1 MNLNKHLKEVKIQNK
16 IILNNLVK
24 NELDKIFKYDYYGSK
39 EQIENEK
46 IIMNNCIVLDN
57 KLEMKYNESIE
68 EYYLKIYDFTK

>member
-1 MNLNKHLKEVKIQNK
+1 MNLNKHLKEVKKQNK

-57 KLEMKYNESIE
+57 NLEMKYNETIE

>member
-1 MNLNKHLKEVKIQNK
+1 MNLNKHLKKVKKQNK

-57 KLEMKYNESIE
+57 KLEMKYNETIE

>member
-1 MNLNKHLKEVKIQNK
+1 MNLNKHLKEVKKQNK

-24 NELDKIFKYDYYGSK
+24 NELDKIFKYDYFGSK

-57 KLEMKYNESIE
+57 NLEMKYNESIE

>member
-24 NELDKIFKYDYYGSK
+24 NELDKIFKYDYFGSK

-57 KLEMKYNESIE
+57 NLEMKYNESIE

>member
-1 MNLNKHLKEVKIQNK
+1 MNLNKHLKEVKNQNK

-57 KLEMKYNESIE
+57 KLEMKYNETIE

>member
-1 MNLNKHLKEVKIQNK
+1 MNLNKHLKEVKKQNK

-57 KLEMKYNESIE
+57 NLEMKYNESIE

>member
-39 EQIENEK
+39 
-46 IIMNNCIVLDN
+46 
-57 KLEMKYNESIE
+57 
-68 EYYLKIYDFTK
+68 

>member
-1 MNLNKHLKEVKIQNK
+1 MLNKHLKEVKKQNK

-24 NELDKIFKYDYYGSK
+24 NELNKIFKYDYYGSK

-46 IIMNNCIVLDN
+46 IIMNNCIVIDN
-57 KLEMKYNESIE
+57 NLEMKYNESIE

>member
-1 MNLNKHLKEVKIQNK
+1 MNLNKHLKEVKKQNK

-24 NELDKIFKYDYYGSK
+24 NELNKIFKYDYYGSK

>member
-1 MNLNKHLKEVKIQNK
+1 MNLNKHLKEVKKQNK

-39 EQIENEK
+39 EQIKNES

-57 KLEMKYNESIE
+57 KLEMKYNETIE

>member
-1 MNLNKHLKEVKIQNK
+1 MLNKHLKKVKTQNK

-24 NELDKIFKYDYYGSK
+24 NELDKIFKYDYYGSE
-39 EQIENEK
+39 EQIKNET

-57 KLEMKYNESIE
+57 NLEMKYNESIE

>member
-1 MNLNKHLKEVKIQNK
+1 MLENHLKEVKKQNK
-16 IILNNLVK
+16 IILNSLVK

-46 IIMNNCIVLDN
+46 IIMNNTIVIDN
-57 KLEMKYNESIE
+57 NLKMKYNESIE

>member
-1 MNLNKHLKEVKIQNK
+1 MNLNKHLKKVKKQNK

-24 NELDKIFKYDYYGSK
+24 NELNKIFKYDYYGSE
-39 EQIENEK
+39 EQIKNEK

-57 KLEMKYNESIE
+57 NLEMKYNESIE

>member
-39 EQIENEK
+39 EQIKNEN

-57 KLEMKYNESIE
+57 KLEMKYNETIE

>member
-1 MNLNKHLKEVKIQNK
+1 MLNKHLKKVKKENK

-39 EQIENEK
+39 EQIKNEK

-57 KLEMKYNESIE
+57 NLEMKYNESIE

>member
-1 MNLNKHLKEVKIQNK
+1 MNLNKHLKEVKNQNK

-39 EQIENEK
+39 EQIKNEK

-57 KLEMKYNESIE
+57 KLEMKYNETIE

>member
-1 MNLNKHLKEVKIQNK
+1 MLNKHLKKVKKENK

-24 NELDKIFKYDYYGSK
+24 NELNKIFKTDYYGSK
-39 EQIENEK
+39 EQIKNEK

-57 KLEMKYNESIE
+57 NLEMKYNESIE

>member
-1 MNLNKHLKEVKIQNK
+1 MNLNKHLKEVKNQNK

-57 KLEMKYNESIE
+57 NLEMKYNETIE

>member
-1 MNLNKHLKEVKIQNK
+1 MNLNKHLKEVKKQNK

>member
-1 MNLNKHLKEVKIQNK
+1 MLNKHLKKVKKQNK

-24 NELDKIFKYDYYGSK
+24 NELDKIFKYDYYGSE
-39 EQIENEK
+39 EQIKNET
-46 IIMNNCIVLDN
+46 IIMNNCIILDN

>member
-1 MNLNKHLKEVKIQNK
+1 MNLNKHLKEVKKQNK

-24 NELDKIFKYDYYGSK
+24 NELNKIFKYDYYGSK

-57 KLEMKYNESIE
+57 KLEMKYNETIE

>member
-1 MNLNKHLKEVKIQNK
+1 MNLNKHLEKVKKQNK
-16 IILNNLVK
+16 IILNSLVK

-57 KLEMKYNESIE
+57 NLEMKYNESIE
-68 EYYLKIYDFTK
+68 EYYLKIYDFTL

>member
-24 NELDKIFKYDYYGSK
+24 NELNKIFKYDYYGSK
-39 EQIENEK
+39 EQIKNET

-57 KLEMKYNESIE
+57 NLEMKYNESIE

>member
-1 MNLNKHLKEVKIQNK
+1 MNLNKHLKEVKNQNK

>member
-1 MNLNKHLKEVKIQNK
+1 MLNKHLKEVKKQNK

-46 IIMNNCIVLDN
+46 IIMNNCIVIDN
-57 KLEMKYNESIE
+57 NLEMKYNESIE

>member
-24 NELDKIFKYDYYGSK
+24 NELNKIFKYDYYGSK

-57 KLEMKYNESIE
+57 KLEMKYNETIE

>member
-24 NELDKIFKYDYYGSK
+24 NELNKIFKYDYYGSK
-39 EQIENEK
+39 EQIKNES
-46 IIMNNCIVLDN
+46 IIINNCIVLDN
-57 KLEMKYNESIE
+57 KLEMKYNETIE